1 MATLL
6 CTPSGQHTG
15 PEATPGFWRGT
26 VSLEAEAACAW
37 HCPWPP
43 ASVAFLPKGP
53 VEAPTLAY
61 GDLRPLLG
69 QPVALPAPVSGRAW
83 GSGEVGAGSFLQC
96 RVCLQPGR
104 TLSS

>member
-43 ASVAFLPKGP
+43 ASVAFLPKGS

-61 GDLRPLLG
+61 GGGLAPTPWAAGGPPCPRVREGVGLR
-69 QPVALPAPVSGRAW
+69 
-83 GSGEVGAGSFLQC
+83 
-96 RVCLQPGR
+96 
-104 TLSS
+104 